1 MNAIDGVI
9 LAGGRSS
16 RMGERNKT
24 ECLLAGRPMLDWVI
38 EAARPQVRF
47 LALNRP
53 DDRAP
58 AHPSL
63 PLIPDRHGGFHGP
76 LMGLYSALAWF
87 THHHQSDWLALFA
100 CDTPFIPHDLVARLY
115 EAAQNRRASA
125 ALVSLAGKAQP
136 TASLWHCSLL
146 PHLRNAVEV
155 QREAGFRPLLERVAP
170 AWLHLDETWTE
181 AFLNVNTP
189 ADLALAEQIARR
201 RPFPPSPEN
210 TPC

>member
-58 AHPSL
+58 THPTL
-63 PLIPDRHGGFHGP
+63 PTIPDRHSGFHGP

-87 THHHQSDWLALFA
+87 ADRHQSDWLALFA
-100 CDTPFIPHDLVARLY
+100 CDTPFIPHNLVGRLY
-115 EAAQNRRASA
+115 EAADSRKAPA
-125 ALVSLAGKAQP
+125 ALVSLAGRAQP

-146 PHLRNAVEV
+146 PLLRAAVEV
-155 QREAGFRPLLERVAP
+155 QHEAGFRPLLERVGP
-170 AWLHLDETWTE
+170 AWLHFDESWAE

-189 ADLALAEQIARR
+189 AELAQADEIARQR
-201 RPFPPSPEN
+201 LHPTQQGGTS
-210 TPC
+210 C